1 MKISAIAGNAS
12 VRSALMRLVERAKIP
27 PAMLF
32 SGPRGVGKFTL
43 AMAFVQAANCQA
55 RRSDSCGECA
65 SCRTIEGA
73 PPLAELAEKARASR
87 GRGDPEEIPLIVQP
101 HPDVWV
107 LLPDP
112 NFIRAAQMR
121 EVRRTAYFRPSV
133 GGRRFFIFDEAEK
146 LRRDYSDLLLKV
158 LEEPPESAT
167 LILITARPNKLPET
181 VRSRCVGF
189 QLSPLKTDEIQEY
202 LAKHTKRRASD
213 RKTLAHFSAGSLG
226 TALTLELEESRRM
239 RRQLLGYLQ
248 LALERGPYS
257 SLFEI
262 TDSLSKGEKEPF
274 ENVLGILYSLIND
287 LLHLKVGR
295 LQPCLRNVDLGVEL
309 EGFAAKIDLAWIER
323 AVKHLDEID
332 QWLRRNI
339 NRRLALEAASTIL
352 AGC

>member
-1 MKISAIAGNAS
+1 MKICEIAGNAS
-12 VRSALMRLVERAKIP
+12 VKSALMRLVERSKIP

-55 RRSDSCGECA
+55 READSCGECS
-65 SCRTIEGA
+65 SCRTLEGA
-73 PPLAELAEKARASR
+73 PPLAELAAKARMSR
-87 GRGDPEEIPLIVQP
+87 GRSDPEEIPLIVQP

-167 LILITARPNKLPET
+167 LILVTTRPNKLPDT

-189 QLSPLKTDEIQEY
+189 RLSPLRSEEIQDY
-202 LAKHTKRRASD
+202 LARNTKRKAAD
-213 RKTLAHFSAGSLG
+213 REILTHLSAGSLG
-226 TALTLELEESRRM
+226 TALTLDLNESKRL
-239 RRQLLGYLQ
+239 RRQLFGYLQ

-262 TDSLSKGEKEPF
+262 TDNLLKGEQEPF
-274 ENVLGILYSLIND
+274 ENLLGMLYSLVND
-287 LLHLKVGR
+287 LLHLKLGR
-295 LQPCLRNVDLGVEL
+295 SEACLRNLDLGAEL
-309 EGFAAKIDLAWIER
+309 ERFAAKIDLAWIER
-323 AVKHLDEID
+323 AVKRLDEID
-332 QWLRRNI
+332 RWLRRNV
-339 NRRLALEAASTIL
+339 NRRLALEAASSTL
-352 AGC
+352 AGR